1 MLLDSKPYTLDRI
14 ARMILKLLIL
24 LAVIAILDYFSEV
37 LIPFAVAFLLA
48 YLINPL
54 VTTIQR
60 RVKRR
65 GVAVAMGLVV
75 VVAVFT
81 GLVLFLTPLILREF
95 SAMIPFLSKIEQAHP
110 PDWLIKLLP
119 NVQWDQWLQR
129 LADQDMREMFQSERF
144 QELFQNML
152 RRVLPGVWNV
162 ITGTIS
168 FIIGLI
174 GLAVILLYMIFLLID
189 YDKIKETWPD
199 YLPPGYRARIIG
211 FVHDFNEAMKR
222 YFRGQ
227 AIIASIVGCLFAF
240 GFWLIGLPLG
250 IFLGLFIGLLNM
262 VPYLQIVGLI
272 PAFLLAFLS
281 SIITGVNPWQMP
293 LLTLL
298 VFAVVQVLQ
307 DLVLTPKILGKAT
320 GLSPAVILLSLAIWG
335 KLLGFL
341 GLLIA
346 IPMSCLVLAYY
357 QRFIVP
363 PDTSREGKKHV
374 PPVVTAG

>member
-1 MLLDSKPYTLDRI
+1 MLLDDKPYTLDRI

-24 LAVIAILDYFSEV
+24 LGIIWILDFFSEV
-37 LIPFAVAFLLA
+37 LIPFAIAFLLA

-54 VTTIQR
+54 VTAIQR

-65 GVAVAMGLVV
+65 SVAVTLGLIV
-75 VVAVFT
+75 VVAACT
-81 GLVLFLTPLILREF
+81 ALALFLIPLILREF
-95 SAMIPFLSKIEQAHP
+95 SAMIPFLTRIEQARP
-110 PDWLIKLLP
+110 PEWLIKLLP
-119 NVQWDQWLQR
+119 NVQWDQLLQR
-129 LADQDMREMFQSERF
+129 LADPDVREWFQSERF
-144 QELFQNML
+144 QELFQGAL
-152 RRVLPGVWNV
+152 RRALPGVWNV

-168 FIIGLI
+168 FLLGLI

-189 YDKIKETWPD
+189 YDKIKESWPA
-199 YLPPGYRARIIG
+199 YLPPAYRSPITG

-227 AIIASIVGCLFAF
+227 AIIASLVGCLFAF

-250 IFLGLFIGLLNM
+250 VFLGLFIGLLNM

-281 SIITGVNPWQMP
+281 SIITGANPWQLP

-298 VFAVVQVLQ
+298 VFAVVQLLQ

-346 IPMSCLVLAYY
+346 IPMSCLLLAYY
-357 QRFIVP
+357 QRFIAP
-363 PDTSREGKKHV
+363 PSVKQ
-374 PPVVTAG
+374 PAA

>member
-24 LAVIAILDYFSEV
+24 LGIIAMLNYFSEV

-54 VTTIQR
+54 VTGLQH

-65 GVAVAMGLVV
+65 GIAVAVALVLVV
-75 VVAVFT
+75 AAFT

-95 SAMIPFLSKIEQAHP
+95 SAMIPFLTKIEQARP

-119 NVQWDQWLQR
+119 NVQWDHFLQR
-129 LADQDMREMFQSERF
+129 LADQDVREWFQSERF
-144 QELFQNML
+144 QELFQGML
-152 RRVLPGVWNV
+152 RRALPGVWSV
-162 ITGTIS
+162 ITGAVS
-168 FIIGLI
+168 FVLGLI

-199 YLPPGYRARIIG
+199 YLPPSYRVPVVG
-211 FVHDFNEAMKR
+211 FVDDFNEAMKR

-227 AIIASIVGCLFAF
+227 AMIASIVGCLFAF

-281 SIITGVNPWQMP
+281 SIITGANPWQLP

-298 VFAVVQVLQ
+298 VFAVVQTLQ

-357 QRFIVP
+357 QRFIAP
-363 PDTSREGKKHV
+363 PSRAEQ
-374 PPVVTAG
+374 TD